1 MPVQMKINKAA
12 IRRRVLGAWDKGLP
26 ALSEEVLKD
35 CNEFAKYDR
44 GGLVASSQDE
54 SNSKLDQGMLVWN
67 THYAARQYYEIQT
80 ASHDQNPNARWRW
93 CEAAKRRRKAEW
105 ALQAQKGMDENL

>member
-12 IRRRVLGAWDKGLP
+12 IRRRVLGAWGKGLP

-35 CNEFAKYDR
+35 CNEFAKEDR
-44 GGLVASSQDE
+44 EHLILSSVFSSDFKAGE
-54 SNSKLDQGMLVWN
+54 LVWN
-67 THYAARQYYEIQT
+67 TPYAARQYYEIQT